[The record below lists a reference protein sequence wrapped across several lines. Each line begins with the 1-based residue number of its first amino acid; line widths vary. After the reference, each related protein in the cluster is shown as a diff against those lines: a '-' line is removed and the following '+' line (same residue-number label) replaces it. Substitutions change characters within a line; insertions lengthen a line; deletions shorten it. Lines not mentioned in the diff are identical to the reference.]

1 MPRRTAVLIV
11 DHGSRLDE
19 ANELVVRVADRIRER
34 LPDDLHVAHAHME
47 IAEPTF
53 FDGVAACVAAGATD
67 IVVHPYFLGDGRH
80 TRETIPELVREAE
93 RRHEHV
99 TIRVSA
105 HLGLHDKLLD
115 VVLERIDEAL
125 DR

>member
-1 MPRRTAVLIV
+1 MPRRRAILIV

-34 LPDDLHVAHAHME
+34 LPGLHVEHAHME

-53 FDGVAACVAAGATD
+53 FDGVAACVAAGATE

-80 TRETIPELVREAE
+80 TRETIPELASEAE
-93 RRHEHV
+93 QRHAGV

-105 HLGLHDKLLD
+105 HLGLHDKLVE
-115 VVLERIDEAL
+115 VVLERIGDAL
-125 DR
+125 ER